1 MPSVSPYPPPFASAR
16 PTKVQQPH
24 RVSFG
29 DDPVRKVLIENR
41 IKTPASQSPSR
52 VRRLFGPS
60 MWILGGALITF
71 ATAGIL
77 HFIGLPLM
85 AIGAYKAY
93 KRW

>member
-1 MPSVSPYPPPFASAR
+1 MPSVSPYSPAFASVK
-16 PTKVQQPH
+16 PTTVHPH

-29 DDPVRKVLIENR
+29 EAPVRTVLIEHR
-41 IKTPASQSPSR
+41 IKTPASHSPNR

>member
-1 MPSVSPYPPPFASAR
+1 
-16 PTKVQQPH
+16 
-24 RVSFG
+24 
-29 DDPVRKVLIENR
+29 
-41 IKTPASQSPSR
+41 
-52 VRRLFGPS
+52 